1 MEQDLQDQLLRALE
15 QSDAY
20 QALRQV
26 VLVWKVSGM
35 SQQAV
40 LNVFEQV
47 RQALGEQETKED
59 LLLDVMDCIVG
70 FCAPSARLFESTGL

>member
-1 MEQDLQDQLLRALE
+1 MEQDLQNQLLRTLE
-15 QSDAY
+15 RSDAY

-26 VLVWKVSGM
+26 VFAWKASGM

-47 RQALGEQETKED
+47 RPTLSEQETKEE
-59 LLLDVMDCIVG
+59 LLLDVMDGIVG
-70 FCAPSARLFESTGL
+70 YCAPSARFFEPPKP

>member
-1 MEQDLQDQLLRALE
+1 MEQDLQNQLLRALE

-20 QALRQV
+20 EALRQV
-26 VLVWKVSGM
+26 VLAWKASGM

-40 LNVFEQV
+40 LSVFEQV
-47 RQALGEQETKED
+47 RPALSEQETKED

-70 FCAPSARLFESTGL
+70 YCAPSARLFESTEH

>member
-1 MEQDLQDQLLRALE
+1 MEQDLQNQLLSALE
-15 QSDAY
+15 QGDAY
-20 QALRQV
+20 EALRQV
-26 VLVWKVSGM
+26 VLAWKASGM

-47 RQALGEQETKED
+47 RPTLSEQETKED

-70 FCAPSARLFESTGL
+70 YCATSARLFESTED